1 MHTAYIETIGVGA
14 PLTMPVPSSFCQ
26 PSRDTTVF
34 RFQAEGKIKNLVL
47 GTADRRSPA
56 RRQKI
61 VRDHDRIIGDV
72 RHQVANTKI
81 QEMRSVSPVPPCQRA

>member
-1 MHTAYIETIGVGA
+1 M
-14 PLTMPVPSSFCQ
+14 
-26 PSRDTTVF
+26 F
-34 RFQAEGKIKNLVL
+34 RLRAEGEIKNLVL
-47 GTADRRSPA
+47 GTPDRLSAA

-72 RHQVANTKI
+72 RHQVADTKI